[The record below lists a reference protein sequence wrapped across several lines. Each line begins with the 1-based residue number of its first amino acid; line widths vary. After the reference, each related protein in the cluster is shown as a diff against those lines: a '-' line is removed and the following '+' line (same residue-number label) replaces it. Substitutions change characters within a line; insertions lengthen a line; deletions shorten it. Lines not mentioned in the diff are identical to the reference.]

1 MCHSDT
7 MTSRTSTAPSERTYP
22 HKAWLFWGVA
32 ALFYFYQFILRVSPG
47 VMTQDLMSAFAVQGC
62 ALGVLGAFYYNAYA
76 AMQIPLGVLLD
87 HFGPKRLIAA
97 SCALAATGTYMFSS
111 AESLHVASIGRAMMG
126 AGAACGFIGTIK
138 LATMWFPP
146 EKMGT
151 VIGLTMLLGTLG
163 ATSAGAPLGHL
174 VDVFGWRWAM
184 VAVAVCGAALVGL
197 ITLLMREP
205 DQNHIDDLA
214 ENSNKDEGEK
224 DYGMLDGLAEVVRS
238 KQAWLI
244 ALFGCLMY
252 VPLAALADLWGSLY
266 LSERYGISAKH
277 AAAITSLIYV
287 GVAVGAPTAMWL
299 SDRFKSRKKVMRGSA
314 LFYLSAFSA
323 LIYVDAIPVN
333 GMYVFMFLAGFF
345 FSGQNLVFAMATER
359 MPTQISGI
367 VAAFTNMVVML
378 SGVVFEPL
386 VGWLLDMRWS
396 GKFTASGAPHFTTQ
410 DFTFALTSI
419 VLALV
424 GAVLVLFLVKETYPK
439 K

>member
-1 MCHSDT
+1 MSLET
-7 MTSRTSTAPSERTYP
+7 VLSSPASLERSYP
-22 HKAWLFWGVA
+22 KKAWLFWAIA

-47 VMTQDLMSAFAVQGC
+47 VMTQDLMSSFAVQGC

-97 SCALAATGTYMFSS
+97 SCGLAACGTYMFS
-111 AESLHVASIGRAMMG
+111 AADSLHIASVGRAMMG

-151 VIGLTMLLGTLG
+151 VIGLTMVLGTLG
-163 ATSAGAPLGHL
+163 ATSAGSPLGHM
-174 VDVFGWRWAM
+174 VDEYGWRFTMVM
-184 VAVAVCGAALVGL
+184 VAIAGAGLVAL
-197 ITLLMREP
+197 IALLMREP
-205 DQNHIDDLA
+205 NQTHMDDLA
-214 ENSNKDEGEK
+214 ENSDKDEGHK
-224 DYGMLDGLAEVVRS
+224 DYGLLDGLAEVVRS

-244 ALFGCLMY
+244 GLFGCLMY

-266 LSERYGISAKH
+266 LSERYGITAKH
-277 AAAITSLIYV
+277 AAAITSLLYI

-299 SDRFKSRKKVMRGSA
+299 SDRFQSRKIVMRSCA
-314 LFYLSAFSA
+314 VLYLITFAA
-323 LIYVDAIPVN
+323 LIYVEAIP
-333 GMYVFMFLAGFF
+333 MSIMSVFMFLAGFF
-345 FSGQNLVFAMATER
+345 FSGQNLIFAMATER

-386 VGWLLDMRWS
+386 VGWLLDYKWS
-396 GKFTASGAPHFTTQ
+396 GKFTESGAPYFSTA
-410 DFTFALTSI
+410 DFTFALSSI
-419 VLALV
+419 VFALC
-424 GAVLVLFLVKETYPK
+424 GAVITLFFIKETYPK
-439 K
+439 A